1 MFFVRTKTMIMSQ
14 RLVSVWAMLM
24 MVSFFAL
31 TGCQEQASSV
41 AVAVPE
47 PAKVEA
53 TPSPAPAPAPAA
65 VAPVKPAPV
74 PAVTQTPAASANSP
88 RIQIES
94 PEHSFGVIGPET
106 YNKHKFK
113 FSNSGKG
120 ILKIDHV
127 QSTCGCL
134 VPELTKKEYAPGES
148 GEIEVTFHAPSYAG
162 PTSKHLYVISNDP
175 VFPRFELVIKAIVEV
190 KVVVDPNRIE
200 LYLNKDNA
208 GMPKIKVKCLD
219 NLPFAIT
226 SFTSNG
232 QAISAEFDSRK
243 KAVEHVLS
251 PKVDISKLQELTAG
265 VIQIGVDHPQAK
277 QVMVS
282 YTALP
287 AFELRPPRIVLQN
300 AEPGV
305 AIKREV
311 WIVNNYGQPFEIESI
326 QSRSGY
332 MKVLNQKKDKDN
344 LGLEIEITP
353 PKQEGPVRRYITDE
367 LNIKIKDGQT
377 LTVRCSG
384 WFKL

>member
-1 MFFVRTKTMIMSQ
+1 MFFVRTKTMIMAQ
-14 RLVSVWAMLM
+14 RLVSVWAILM
-24 MVSFFAL
+24 VISCLAL
-31 TGCQEQASSV
+31 TGCQKEAASA
-41 AVAVPE
+41 AVKTPE
-47 PAKVEA
+47 PAKIEVA
-53 TPSPAPAPAPAA
+53 PTPAPVPVP
-65 VAPVKPAPV
+65 PVKPAPV
-74 PAVTQTPAASANSP
+74 PAVTQPPVVSADSP
-88 RIQIES
+88 KIQVES
-94 PEHSFGVIGPET
+94 PEHDFGVIGPET

-113 FSNSGKG
+113 FSNTGKG
-120 ILKIDHV
+120 TLKIDHV

-134 VPELTKKEYAPGES
+134 VPELTKKDYAPGES
-148 GEIEVTFHAPSYAG
+148 GEVEVTFHAPSYAG
-162 PTSKHLYVISNDP
+162 PTSKHLYIVSNDP
-175 VFPRFELVIKAIVEV
+175 VFPRFELIIKATVEV

-200 LYLNKDNA
+200 LYLNKENA
-208 GMPKIKVKCLD
+208 GIPQIKVKCLD
-219 NLPFAIT
+219 NVPFAIT

-232 QAISAEFDSRK
+232 QAISAEFDSK
-243 KAVEHVLS
+243 NKATEHVLS
-251 PKVDISKLQELTAG
+251 PKVDISKLQELTTG

-305 AIKREV
+305 AVTREV
-311 WIVNNYGQPFEIESI
+311 WIVNNYGQPFEIESME
-326 QSRSGY
+326 SRSGY
-332 MKVLNQKKDKDN
+332 MKVINQKKDKDN

-367 LNIKIKDGQT
+367 LNIKIKNGPT

>member
-1 MFFVRTKTMIMSQ
+1 MIMAQ
-14 RLVSVWAMLM
+14 RLVSVWTILI
-24 MVSFFAL
+24 MVSGLVL
-31 TGCQEQASSV
+31 TGCQKETASA
-41 AVAVPE
+41 AV
-47 PAKVEA
+47 
-53 TPSPAPAPAPAA
+53 TPSQPATVQAADTPGKGDKPTPNTLTPELQPAA
-65 VAPVKPAPV
+65 TSPEAP
-74 PAVTQTPAASANSP
+74 S
-88 RIQIES
+88 IQIEKA
-94 PEHSFGVIGPET
+94 EYDFGVIGPET
-106 YNKHKFK
+106 YNKCQYK
-113 FSNSGKG
+113 FSNTGKG
-120 ILKIDHV
+120 VLKIDHI
-127 QSTCGCL
+127 QSTCGCT
-134 VPELTKKEYAPGES
+134 VPELTKKEYAPGEN
-148 GEIEVTFHAPSYAG
+148 GVIDVTFHSPSYSG
-162 PTSKHLYVISNDP
+162 PTSKHLYIVSNDP
-175 VFPRFELVIKAIVEV
+175 VNPRAELLIKATVEV

-208 GMPKIKVKCLD
+208 GIPQIKVKCLD
-219 NLPFAIT
+219 NVPFAIT

-243 KAVEHVLS
+243 KATEHVLS
-251 PKVDISKLQELTAG
+251 PKVDISKLQELTTG

-277 QVMVS
+277 QVLIS

-305 AIKREV
+305 AITREV

-326 QSRSGY
+326 ESRSGY
-332 MKVLNQKKDKDN
+332 MKVLNQKKDDKDN

-367 LNIKIKDGQT
+367 LNIKVKNGPT